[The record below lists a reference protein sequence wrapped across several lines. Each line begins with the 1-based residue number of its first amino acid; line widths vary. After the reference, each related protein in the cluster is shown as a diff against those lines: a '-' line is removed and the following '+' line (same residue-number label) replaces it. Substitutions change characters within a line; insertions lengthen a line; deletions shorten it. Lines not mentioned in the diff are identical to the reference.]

1 VSLRNICRRLHKK
14 ANLKAFTP
22 TANASFHLHF
32 SVRALAF
39 AGVLR
44 KNFAEGYLKV
54 QMCKHLRLRQMLCF
68 IYILAAVHW
77 LLEVCI
83 VKKFAVRALKTRFL
97 SFCANG
103 KFCISTPQA
112 AVHWLL
118 AVYIVKKFAVRALKT
133 LFLSFYAY
141 GKFYTSTPHAAVH

>member
-1 VSLRNICRRLHKK
+1 
-14 ANLKAFTP
+14 LKAFAP

-44 KNFAEGYLKV
+44 RNFAGGYLKA
-54 QMCKHLRLRQMLCF
+54 QMCKHLRLWQMLRF

-83 VKKFAVRALKTRFL
+83 VKKFAVGALKTPFL
-97 SFCANG
+97 SFCAYG
-103 KFCISTPQA
+103 KFYISTPQA

-118 AVYIVKKFAVRALKT
+118 AVCIVEKF
-133 LFLSFYAY
+133 S
-141 GKFYTSTPHAAVH
+141 